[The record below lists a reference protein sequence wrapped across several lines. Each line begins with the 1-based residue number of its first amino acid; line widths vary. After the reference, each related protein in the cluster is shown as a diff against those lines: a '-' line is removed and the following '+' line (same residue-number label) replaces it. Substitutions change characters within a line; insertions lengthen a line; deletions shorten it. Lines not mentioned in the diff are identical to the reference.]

1 MSKQLQHVVFQNRY
15 PKRRLSVIH
24 DHKDYAIDQHA
35 FQLATRWHCIKNKLC
50 HHVTVTNNTPSLY
63 SKQSSLLSFLCSA
76 LQWQSVRR
84 ASPCTSS
91 QVVKRVHFVADH
103 RQKYYHRNSRDVG
116 DRGEESN
123 CFQIIKAKALS
134 RQVLPNQSG
143 ANVKSKFQCSVA
155 MLK

>member
-15 PKRRLSVIH
+15 HKRRLSVIH

-116 DRGEESN
+116 DRGESEQLFLDKKPYLGRCYQTN
-123 CFQIIKAKALS
+123 LVPMS
-134 RQVLPNQSG
+134 R
-143 ANVKSKFQCSVA
+143 ANFSVVQ
-155 MLK
+155 LC

>member
-50 HHVTVTNNTPSLY
+50 HHVAVTNNTPSLY
-63 SKQSSLLSFLCSA
+63 SKQSSLLSFLCIA

-91 QVVKRVHFVADH
+91 QVVNRVHFVVDH

-116 DRGEESN
+116 DRGESEQLFLDKKPYLGRCYQTN
-123 CFQIIKAKALS
+123 LVPMS
-134 RQVLPNQSG
+134 R
-143 ANVKSKFQCSVA
+143 ANFSVVQ
-155 MLK
+155 LC